1 MIFSKKSEVKLDPVQ
16 KKKLTDYALP
26 LGFFLVGFLLI
37 LLIGVPKLNSFSEL
51 SKSKKESEKALRQV
65 SLKVNTLKTTL
76 KPYEQVINQNY
87 DQVSHALP
95 SEVDV
100 PGLMTE
106 VENIA
111 SSSGLAIESLQFT
124 STSTKKAVPA
134 PVASTELEEQE
145 AVEATPVVKTA
156 ILEEVSIQAAFS
168 GRYDDI
174 QSFLKK
180 LENASRIVLAD
191 SFKYSPDRDTE
202 GMAED
207 SLLCNVG
214 LISFYFPEDSEF
226 DPSEPITFSLTSP
239 EVESIIEQ
247 VSKLDVY
254 VVSPS
259 ESAVGKENP
268 FE

>member
-111 SSSGLAIESLQFT
+111 SSSGLAIESL
-124 STSTKKAVPA
+124 
-134 PVASTELEEQE
+134 
-145 AVEATPVVKTA
+145 
-156 ILEEVSIQAAFS
+156 
-168 GRYDDI
+168 
-174 QSFLKK
+174 
-180 LENASRIVLAD
+180 
-191 SFKYSPDRDTE
+191 
-202 GMAED
+202 
-207 SLLCNVG
+207 
-214 LISFYFPEDSEF
+214 
-226 DPSEPITFSLTSP
+226 
-239 EVESIIEQ
+239 
-247 VSKLDVY
+247 
-254 VVSPS
+254 
-259 ESAVGKENP
+259 
-268 FE
+268 